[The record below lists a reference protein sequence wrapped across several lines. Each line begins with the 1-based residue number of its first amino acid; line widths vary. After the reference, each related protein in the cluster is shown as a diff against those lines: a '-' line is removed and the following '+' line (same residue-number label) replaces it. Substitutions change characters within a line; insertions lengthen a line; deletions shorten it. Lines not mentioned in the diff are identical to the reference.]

1 MHRILLRRC
10 VQGRVETERAFAG
23 TDTGAGGGVPSTR
36 RGGLIRQV
44 LYSWGT
50 LNSYFLGVDVG
61 ATKTHALLAEASGTV
76 VGFGEAGSGNPFHVG
91 DDGLFRA
98 IASAV
103 EQALQS
109 ARVSKAGIRG
119 AGFGI
124 AGYNWP
130 SEHPALSRTVQAL
143 GLSAPVHIVNDA
155 IIGLLAGTPAGW
167 GIGLVAGTHCNCRGW
182 DRERREGRVIG
193 FKMGEAAGAK
203 ALVQQAVYAV
213 ARHYTCRGPETG
225 LTAAFVGAAGARG
238 VDDLLEGLTSGR
250 YALTASAAPIVF
262 AEAERG
268 DPVAGELI
276 RWAGRELGSLATGV
290 VRQLGLEAAA
300 FDLVLIGSLF
310 RGGPRL
316 IQAVEK
322 AVRPVAAHARLVRL
336 KAPPVVGGVLLA
348 MEQTAFERDRVHE
361 ALVSGSLAFAAREPA
376 PPSSYG

>member
-1 MHRILLRRC
+1 MN
-10 VQGRVETERAFAG
+10 G
-23 TDTGAGGGVPSTR
+23 
-36 RGGLIRQV
+36 
-44 LYSWGT
+44 
-50 LNSYFLGVDVG
+50 YFLGVDVG

-76 VGFGEAGSGNPFHVG
+76 VGFGEAGPGNPFHVG
-91 DDGLFRA
+91 HDGLLRA

-109 ARVSKAGIRG
+109 ARVSKAEVRG

-124 AGYNWP
+124 AGFNWP

-143 GLSAPVHIVNDA
+143 GLPAPAYIVNDA
-155 IIGLLAGTPAGW
+155 IIGLLAGAKAGW

-182 DRERREGRVIG
+182 DQQRREGRVVG

-203 ALVQQAVYAV
+203 ALVQQAIYAV
-213 ARHYTCRGPETG
+213 ARQYTRRGPETG
-225 LTAAFVGAAGARG
+225 LTAAFISAVRARG
-238 VDDLLEGLTSGR
+238 VDDLLEGLTSGC
-250 YALTASAAPIVF
+250 YTLTASSAPLVF

-268 DPVAGELI
+268 DPVAGNLI

-310 RGGPRL
+310 RAGPRL
-316 IQAVEK
+316 IHAVEE
-322 AVRPVAAHARLVRL
+322 AVRPDAPHARLVRL

-361 ALVSGSLAFAAREPA
+361 ALVSGSLAFAAPEPA
-376 PPSSYG
+376 PPSSHR